1 MLKTKKERTCNR
13 FYAIIIKQSNKKG
26 RICMKLIVTEKP
38 SVAKDIARVLNI
50 NRSRDGYIE
59 SQDYKITWCVG
70 HLIQLSYPEEYDPKY
85 KSWNVNDL
93 PIFPRQFKYMVN
105 PSTEKQY
112 EIVKRLMLDDSID
125 EIICATDAGREGQ
138 LIFGYVY
145 VNAGCNKPVRRL
157 WISSMTD
164 EAILEGFKDL
174 KDNKEYFALYQ
185 SAKARSEADWLV
197 GINATRLFT
206 VKYNQMLTIGRV
218 QTPTLSLIVSRQ
230 KEIDEFVSQP
240 FYEVAADC
248 EMFTATWFNKDG
260 TRIDELEK
268 AEEIAARC
276 QNKEATVTK
285 LQTKRATVERP
296 LLYDLTEL
304 QRDGN
309 RRYGYSAEQTL
320 DAAQNLYEKYKLAT
334 YPRTDSRYLT
344 KDMKS
349 KLTDILQNI
358 KQGWKGSEYC
368 VDKVLKQKI
377 NADKRVID
385 DSKVT
390 DHHAIIVTPNI
401 RTVSNIKLPE
411 REENILRLI
420 VARFIAVLDRK
431 QEFDQTDIELKI
443 ESDKFKARGKKVVIP
458 GWKEIEDIMLGKVK
472 EDSEDKEITT
482 NLNLND
488 KIMPKEVKV
497 VTKKTSPPKPYT
509 EATLLTAMETAGKQI
524 EDEKLREEMK
534 SIGLG
539 TPATRAGIIE
549 KLISVGYIKR
559 NKKNL
564 VPTQNGIQLIEIVHE
579 KLKKPDLTGEWE
591 SELGK
596 IAQKKAS
603 SKDFIVDIKK
613 YVAEIIKEGKL
624 SSAKNVSF
632 ESTGSKKKSNAVGI
646 CPRCGREVYE
656 SKKNFF
662 CTGYKNFPS
671 CKFSIWKN
679 DKVLENNGISL
690 TSKDVQEL
698 LKNKETAVK
707 ATKEGQEIDLTLK
720 MADNGYRIDFTIEN
734 KEHTS

>member
-1 MLKTKKERTCNR
+1 
-13 FYAIIIKQSNKKG
+13 
-26 RICMKLIVTEKP
+26 MKLIVTEKP

-50 NRSRDGYIE
+50 KRSRDGFME
-59 SQDYKITWCVG
+59 SQEYIITWCVG

-105 PSTEKQY
+105 PSTQKQY
-112 EIVKRLMLDDSID
+112 ETVKALMLDDRTD

-145 VNAGCNKPVRRL
+145 INAGCKKPVKRL

-164 EAILEGFKDL
+164 EAISEGFNKL
-174 KDNKEYFALYQ
+174 KDNKEYFSLYQ

-230 KEIDEFVSQP
+230 KEIDAFVSQP

-248 EMFTATWFNKDG
+248 EMFTATWFDKNG
-260 TRIDELEK
+260 TRIEKIEK
-268 AEEIAARC
+268 AEEIAC
-276 QNKEATVTK
+276 KCNNKEGTVTK

-304 QRDGN
+304 QREGN

-320 DAAQNLYEKYKLAT
+320 DAAQSLYEKYKLAT
-334 YPRTDSRYLT
+334 YPRTDARYLT

-349 KLTDILQNI
+349 KLPGLLQNI
-358 KQGWKGSEYC
+358 RDGWKGSEYC
-368 VDKVLKQKI
+368 VDKVIRQKI

-401 RTVSNIKLPE
+401 KNVSSVKLPE
-411 REENILRLI
+411 REGNILRLI

-431 QEFDQTDIELKI
+431 QEYDQTDIELKI
-443 ESDKFKARGKKVVIP
+443 ENEKFKARGKKVVIP
-458 GWKEIEDIMLGKVK
+458 GWKEVEDIMLGKVK
-472 EDSEDKEITT
+472 EDAEDKEITV
-482 NLNLND
+482 NLSVND
-488 KIMPKEVKV
+488 KLTPKEVKV

-596 IAQKKAS
+596 IAKKEAS
-603 SKDFIVDIKK
+603 SKNFIVNIKK
-613 YVAEIIKEGKL
+613 YVAEIIKEGKT
-624 SSAKNVSF
+624 SSTKHVNF
-632 ESTGSKKKSNAVGI
+632 EITGRKSKRESIGI
-646 CPRCGREVYE
+646 CPRCGREIYE
-656 SKKNFF
+656 SKKNFY

-671 CKFSIWKN
+671 CKFTVWKE
-679 DKVLENNGISL
+679 DKSLQEKGVVLTKENVSQLI
-690 TSKDVQEL
+690 KDKQTE
-698 LKNKETAVK
+698 VK
-707 ATKEGQEIDLTLK
+707 ATKDGQETHLIIKL
-720 MADNGYRIDFTIEN
+720 ADNGYRVGYEFEN
-734 KEHTS
+734 KQEI

>member
-1 MLKTKKERTCNR
+1 
-13 FYAIIIKQSNKKG
+13 
-26 RICMKLIVTEKP
+26 MKLIVTEKP
-38 SVAKDIARVLNI
+38 SVAKDIAKVLSI
-50 NRSRDGYIE
+50 SKTRDGYMENNEYI
-59 SQDYKITWCVG
+59 ITWCVG

-85 KSWNVNDL
+85 KSWNINDL
-93 PIFPRQFKYMVN
+93 PIFPAQFKYMIN
-105 PSTEKQY
+105 PSTAKQY
-112 EIVKRLMLDDSID
+112 ETVKTLMLNDKVE

-145 VNAGCNKPVRRL
+145 VNAGCKKPVKRL

-164 EAILEGFKDL
+164 EAIDEGFKDL
-174 KDNKEYFALYQ
+174 KDNKEYFSLYQ
-185 SAKARSEADWLV
+185 SARARSEADWLV

-206 VKYNQMLTIGRV
+206 VKYNQKLTIGRV
-218 QTPTLSLIVSRQ
+218 QTPTLSLIVQRQ
-230 KEIDEFVSQP
+230 KEIDNFVSQP

-260 TRIDELEK
+260 TRIDVIEK
-268 AEEIAARC
+268 AEQIVERC
-276 QNKEATVTK
+276 KNKEATVTK
-285 LQTKRATVERP
+285 LKTKRATVERP

-320 DAAQNLYEKYKLAT
+320 DAAQSLYEKYKLAT

-349 KLTDILQNI
+349 KIPGLLQNI
-358 KQGWKGSEYC
+358 KDGLKGTEGTEYC
-368 VDKVLKQKI
+368 IDKVFKQKI

-401 RTVSNIKLPE
+401 RNVAGIKLPE
-411 REENILRLI
+411 REANILKLI
-420 VARFIAVLDRK
+420 VARFISIFDRK
-431 QEFDQTDIELKI
+431 QEYDQTDLEIQIEK
-443 ESDKFKARGKKVVIP
+443 DKFKARGKKVVIP
-458 GWKEIEDIMLGKVK
+458 GWKEVEDIMLGKVK
-472 EDSEDKEITT
+472 DDSEDKEITT
-482 NLNLND
+482 NLAVGD
-488 KIMPKEVKV
+488 KLMPKEVKV

-596 IAQKKAS
+596 IAKKEAS
-603 SKDFIVDIKK
+603 SRDFIVNIKK
-613 YVAEIIKEGKL
+613 YVAEIIKEGKM
-624 SSAKNVSF
+624 SSTMNVSF
-632 ESTGSKKKSNAVGI
+632 EQTESKRKRNAVGV
-646 CPRCGREVYE
+646 CPRCGREIFE
-656 SKKNFF
+656 SKKSFF
-662 CTGYKNFPS
+662 CAGYKNFPS
-671 CKFSIWKN
+671 CKFSMWKE
-679 DKVLENNGISL
+679 DKLLQEKGITLSREMA
-690 TSKDVQEL
+690 SDL
-698 LKNKETAVK
+698 LKNKQTEIIQNLNE
-707 ATKEGQEIDLTLK
+707 KEQKIIIKIE
-720 MADNGYRIDFTIEN
+720 DNGYKINYLFE
-734 KEHTS
+734 